1 MTRQYYPQAHP
12 QGALQG
18 RRLPRLRSTQAGAAT
33 RQAVARLLLAV
44 AAVWGLAASSPAD
57 DELPQ
62 ALVLTVQG
70 AIGPATSD
78 FVRRGIQR
86 GEDTDATV
94 VILRMDTPGGLDS
107 SMRDIIQAIV
117 GASVPVV
124 TYVAPSGA
132 RAASAGTYILYASHV
147 AAMAPATNVGAATPV
162 EIAPGGLPGG
172 GEQPPGKDKAPA
184 EGDGNGEPTTDGD
197 ADANDGAK
205 QRKIVNDAVAYIRGL
220 AQMRGRNAQWAEKA
234 VREAASLSAEDAL
247 EKGVIDLMA
256 DDTTQ
261 LLGQIHGRKVEVL
274 GSPRVLQTKNAQLVT
289 IEPDWRSE
297 LLGIITNPNVAYI
310 LMLLGIYGLFFE
322 LSNPGGILPGVAG
335 AIFLLLAL
343 YAFQVLPVNYAG
355 LGLILLGAAFMVGE
369 VFMPS
374 FGALGIG
381 GAIAFAIGS
390 LILMETDVEGY
401 TLSLPLVIALTL
413 VSATFFMV
421 VMTLFSRQR
430 RQPVVSGQ
438 EQMVGA
444 TGEALETFDSHGYVR
459 VHSERWEAETLRP
472 VVKGQRI
479 RVCALEGLTVT
490 VEPLEKET

>member
-1 MTRQYYPQAHP
+1 M
-12 QGALQG
+12 QG
-18 RRLPRLRSTQAGAAT
+18 RRLWRLRSIQAALVAMKALACLVLAA
-33 RQAVARLLLAV
+33 LALRGMV
-44 AAVWGLAASSPAD
+44 AASPTD
-57 DELPQ
+57 DERSQ
-62 ALVLTVQG
+62 ALMLTVKG

-86 GEDTDATV
+86 GENTHAMV

-117 GASVPVV
+117 GASVPMV

-172 GEQPPGKDKAPA
+172 GDQQPGKENAPA
-184 EGDGNGEPTTDGD
+184 KGDGNGKPTGDDDTDAKGREQESLG
-197 ADANDGAK
+197 GAK
-205 QRKIVNDAVAYIRGL
+205 KRKIVNDAVAYIRGL
-220 AQMRGRNAQWAEKA
+220 AQMRGRNAEWAEKA
-234 VREAASLSAEDAL
+234 VRDAASLSAEDAL

-256 DDTTQ
+256 ADATELLEQ
-261 LLGQIHGRKVEVL
+261 LDGRKVEVL
-274 GSPRVLQTKNAQLVT
+274 GKPRVLQTKNAQLVT

-335 AIFLLLAL
+335 AIFILLAL

-355 LGLILLGAAFMVGE
+355 LGLILLGIAFMVGE

-401 TLSLPLVIALTL
+401 TLSLPLVMAVTV
-413 VSATFFMV
+413 VSAAFFMV
-421 VMTLFSRQR
+421 VMTLFLRQR

-444 TGEALETFDSHGYVR
+444 TGEALEAFDSHGYVR

-472 VVKGQRI
+472 VVKGQRV

-490 VEPLEKET
+490 VEPLEKEI

>member
-1 MTRQYYPQAHP
+1 MQARQLMH
-12 QGALQG
+12 
-18 RRLPRLRSTQAGAAT
+18 LRSSRAMSAGRNALT
-33 RQAVARLLLAV
+33 WLLFALFAP
-44 AAVWGLAASSPAD
+44 WGLVASAPVDNES
-57 DELPQ
+57 PQ
-62 ALVLTVQG
+62 ALMLTVAG
-70 AIGPATSD
+70 TIGPASSD

-86 GEDTDATV
+86 GEDTDAEV

-117 GASVPVV
+117 GASVPIV

-147 AAMAPATNVGAATPV
+147 AAMAPGTNVGAATPV
-162 EIAPGGLPGG
+162 EIAASGLAGGDDRQG
-172 GEQPPGKDKAPA
+172 D
-184 EGDGNGEPTTDGD
+184 EGAKTSEGNGNGKPSDGED
-197 ADANDGAK
+197 TGSQSHDQQSRDGTK
-205 QRKIVNDAVAYIRGL
+205 QRKVVNDAVAYLRGL

-247 EKGVIDLMA
+247 QKGVIDFIAA
-256 DDTTQ
+256 DVTQ
-261 LLGQIHGRKVEVL
+261 LLEQLDGREVEVL
-274 GSPRVLQTKNAQLVT
+274 GKSRVLRTKNAHLVMV
-289 IEPDWRSE
+289 EPDWRSE

-355 LGLILLGAAFMVGE
+355 LGLILLGIAFMVGE

-401 TLSLPLVIALTL
+401 TLSLPLVIALTAL
-413 VSATFFMV
+413 SAAFFIV
-421 VMTLFSRQR
+421 VITLFSRQR
-430 RQPVVSGQ
+430 RQPVVSGL

-444 TGEALETFDSHGYVR
+444 IGEALETFDSHGYVR
-459 VHSERWEAETLRP
+459 VHSERWEANTLRP
-472 VVKGQRI
+472 VTKRQRI
-479 RVCALEGLTVT
+479 RVRAVEGLTVT
-490 VEPLEKET
+490 VEPLDKET

>member
-1 MTRQYYPQAHP
+1 MTPI
-12 QGALQG
+12 AL
-18 RRLPRLRSTQAGAAT
+18 
-33 RQAVARLLLAV
+33 VWLLL
-44 AAVWGLAASSPAD
+44 
-57 DELPQ
+57 
-62 ALVLTVQG
+62 LVLTSGWMCAAAPVEAEPSQALMLTVKG

-86 GEDTDATV
+86 GEDTEAAV

-107 SMRDIIQAIV
+107 SMRDIIQVIV

-147 AAMAPATNVGAATPV
+147 AAMAPATNLGAATPV

-172 GEQPPGKDKAPA
+172 DDQPAQKDRGRA
-184 EGDGNGEPTTDGD
+184 EDEGSEKQAEDDSGSD
-197 ADANDGAK
+197 ADGQEPVPQGGAK
-205 QRKIVNDAVAYIRGL
+205 ERKIVNDAVAYIRGL
-220 AQMRGRNAQWAEKA
+220 AQLRGRNAEWAEKA
-234 VREAASLSAEDAL
+234 VRQAASLSAKDAL
-247 EKGVIDLMA
+247 QANVIDLMA
-256 DDTTQ
+256 ADVPE
-261 LLGQIHGRKVEVL
+261 LLERLDGREVDVL
-274 GSPRVLQTKNAQLVT
+274 GKPRVLQTKDAALVT
-289 IEPDWRSE
+289 LEPDWRSE
-297 LLGIITNPNVAYI
+297 FLGIITNPNVAYI

-335 AIFLLLAL
+335 AIFILLAL

-355 LGLILLGAAFMVGE
+355 LGLILLGIAFMVGE

-381 GAIAFAIGS
+381 GAIAFAVGS
-390 LILMETDVEGY
+390 LILMETDLEGY
-401 TLSLPLVIALTL
+401 TVSLPLVIALTL
-413 VSATFFMV
+413 MSMGFFMV
-421 VMTLFSRQR
+421 VMTMFLRQR

-459 VHSERWEAETLRP
+459 VHSERWEAKALRP
-472 VVKGQRI
+472 VVKGQPI

-490 VEPLEKET
+490 VEPLEKES

>member
-1 MTRQYYPQAHP
+1 M
-12 QGALQG
+12 LK
-18 RRLPRLRSTQAGAAT
+18 
-33 RQAVARLLLAV
+33 VK
-44 AAVWGLAASSPAD
+44 
-57 DELPQ
+57 
-62 ALVLTVQG
+62 G

-78 FVRRGIQR
+78 FVRRGIEQ
-86 GEDTDATV
+86 GEDTDAVV
-94 VILRMDTPGGLDS
+94 VILQMDTPGGLDS

-117 GASVPVV
+117 AASVPVV

-162 EIAPGGLPGG
+162 EIAPGGFPGSDDREPDK
-172 GEQPPGKDKAPA
+172 GEQPADGDRNGKAADGEGKDA
-184 EGDGNGEPTTDGD
+184 EEPGQEPLE
-197 ADANDGAK
+197 GAK
-205 QRKIVNDAVAYIRGL
+205 KRKIVNDAVAYIRGL
-220 AQMRGRNAQWAEKA
+220 AQMRERNAEWAEKA

-256 DDTTQ
+256 ADVDELLEQ
-261 LLGQIHGRKVEVL
+261 LDGRTVEVL
-274 GSPRVLQTKNAQLVT
+274 GEPQVLETKNVQLVK

-322 LSNPGGILPGVAG
+322 LSNPGAILPGVVG

-355 LGLILLGAAFMVGE
+355 LGLIVLGIAFMVGE

-381 GAIAFAIGS
+381 GAIAFVIGS
-390 LILMETDVEGY
+390 LILMETDIEGY
-401 TLSLPLVIALTL
+401 TLSLPLVIALTV
-413 VSATFFMV
+413 VSATFFMT
-421 VMTLFSRQR
+421 VMTLFVRQR
-430 RQPVVSGQ
+430 KQPVVSGQ
-438 EQMVGA
+438 EQIVGA

-459 VHSERWEAETLRP
+459 VHSERWEANTLRP
-472 VVKGQRI
+472 VVKGQRV
-479 RVCALEGLTVT
+479 RVRALEGLTVT
-490 VEPLEKET
+490 VEPLEKES

>member
-1 MTRQYYPQAHP
+1 MPERRC
-12 QGALQG
+12 LQLHLA
-18 RRLPRLRSTQAGAAT
+18 RAASTTKRVFAW
-33 RQAVARLLLAV
+33 LLLAALASWGAV
-44 AAVWGLAASSPAD
+44 AAVPEDGESH
-57 DELPQ
+57 Q
-62 ALVLTVQG
+62 ALMLTVKG

-78 FVRRGIQR
+78 FVRRGIRR
-86 GEDTDATV
+86 GEDANAV

-162 EIAPGGLPGG
+162 EIAPGGFPGAD
-172 GEQPPGKDKAPA
+172 DKQRDEGSDAA
-184 EGDGNGEPTTDGD
+184 EGDGNGKSADDTDTG
-197 ADANDGAK
+197 AEKQGQELLGGAK
-205 QRKIVNDAVAYIRGL
+205 KRKIVNDAVAYIRGL
-220 AQMRGRNAQWAEKA
+220 AQMRERNAQWAEKA
-234 VREAASLSAEDAL
+234 VRQAASLSAEDAL
-247 EKGVIDLMA
+247 EKDVIDLMA
-256 DDTTQ
+256 ADVIE
-261 LLGQIHGRKVEVL
+261 LLEKIDGRKVQVL
-274 GSPRVLQTKNAQLVT
+274 GKPRVLHTKDAQLVT

-322 LSNPGGILPGVAG
+322 LSNPGSILPGVAG

-355 LGLILLGAAFMVGE
+355 LGLILLGIAFMVGE

-381 GAIAFAIGS
+381 GAIAFVIGS

-401 TLSLPLVIALTL
+401 TLSLPLVIALTV
-413 VSATFFMV
+413 VSAAFFMI
-421 VMTLFSRQR
+421 VMTLFLRQR

-444 TGEALETFDSHGYVR
+444 TGEALEAFDSHGYVR
-459 VHSERWEAETLRP
+459 VQSERWWARTLRP
-472 VVKGQRI
+472 VAKGERI
-479 RVCALEGLTVT
+479 RVSAMEGLTVT